1 MQDTPLLN
9 RIGSLEDYKQLP
21 QKDLEELARE
31 IRLCLVNV
39 VSQNGGHLASNL
51 GAVELTMALDRVF
64 DSPKDKLIFDVG
76 HQAYVH
82 KLLTG
87 RYADFPTLRK
97 AYGLAGFPKRKESV
111 HDAFNTGHAST
122 SISAAL
128 GMLRA
133 MQLRGDTVHCAVALI
148 GDGALGGGMAFE
160 ALNDGGQSGLPLI
173 VLLNDNGMSIAK
185 NVGAMAM
192 HLCKVRTS
200 KRYNDLKRRVIDRVE
215 KIPRI
220 GPGLYGRISRF
231 KERIKYFLLPN
242 VLFEE
247 MGYTYLGPID
257 GHDLTALIRVLEK
270 AKALRQPVVIHTVT
284 QKGKGY
290 SLAESSPD
298 KFHGIGAFDPETGYI
313 RGKTACTNSDVFGM
327 TLCDLAKQDKRIV
340 AITAAMPDGTGLT
353 DFARR
358 YPARFF
364 DVGIAEQHAVTLA
377 AGMAATGLR
386 PVVAIYSTFLQR
398 AYDQILHDVALQ
410 HLPVVFAVDRAG
422 LVGEDGETHQGV
434 YDLAYLHTIPGLDI
448 YAPSSQE
455 ELAAVMAMALAADR
469 PAAVRYP
476 RGALMNRPLEGPME
490 RGRWETLRPLRPI
503 SLVAEGPMVERALLA
518 GEGKDV
524 GVINAWCIRPMDL
537 NMLETI
543 KGHCKQILCLEDGL
557 QTGGLGSRLCEALSG
572 TGVRVAR
579 LGVGETPVAQGTAS
593 QQYAWCG
600 LDVDSIRRQLEN
612 MEEKR

>member
-1 MQDTPLLN
+1 MQDAPLLS
-9 RIGSLEDYKQLP
+9 RIGSLEDYKRLP
-21 QKDLEELARE
+21 EKDLEELARE
-31 IRLCLVNV
+31 IRLCLVQV

-87 RYADFPTLRK
+87 RYGDFPTLRK
-97 AYGLAGFPKRKESV
+97 ANGLAGFPKREESI

-133 MQLRGDTVHCAVALI
+133 MRQKGDTEHCAIALI

-173 VLLNDNGMSIAK
+173 VLLNDNGMSISK
-185 NVGAMAM
+185 NVGAMAK

-200 KRYNDLKRRVIDRVE
+200 KPYNDLKRRVIDWVE
-215 KIPRI
+215 KLPRI
-220 GPGLYGRISRF
+220 GPSLYGRISRF
-231 KERIKYFLLPN
+231 KERVKYFLLPN

-257 GHDLTALIRVLEK
+257 GHDLPALIRVLEK
-270 AKALRQPVVIHTVT
+270 ARALQEPVVIHTVT

-290 SLAESSPD
+290 GLAESSPD
-298 KFHGIGAFDPETGYI
+298 KFHGVGAFDPDTGYA
-313 RGKTACTNSDVFGM
+313 RDKVACTNSDVFGM
-327 TLCDLAKQDKRIV
+327 TLCDLAQKDKRIV
-340 AITAAMPDGTGLT
+340 AITAAMPDGTGLAE
-353 DFARR
+353 FARR
-358 YPARFF
+358 YPRRFF

-377 AGMAATGLR
+377 AGMAAEGLR

-398 AYDQILHDVALQ
+398 AYDQLLHDVALQ
-410 HLPVVFAVDRAG
+410 RLPVVFAVDRAG

-455 ELAAVMAMALAADR
+455 ELAALLPMALAAGR
-469 PAAVRYP
+469 PVAVRYP
-476 RGALMNRPLEGPME
+476 RGALMRRPLEGPME
-490 RGRWETLRPLRPI
+490 RGKWKILRPLRPI
-503 SLVAEGPMVERALLA
+503 SLVAEGPLVERALSA
-518 GEGKDV
+518 GEGRDV
-524 GVINAWCIRPMDL
+524 GVVNAWCIRPMDL
-537 NMLETI
+537 DAI
-543 KGHCKQILCLEDGL
+543 GAIQAQCKQILCLEDGL
-557 QTGGLGSRLCEALSG
+557 RTGGLGSRLCEALSG
-572 TGVRVAR
+572 AGIRVVR
-579 LGVGETPVAQGTAS
+579 LGVGETPVAQGTAA
-593 QQYAWCG
+593 QQHGWCG
-600 LDVDSIRRQLEN
+600 LDVESVRRQLED
-612 MEEKR
+612 MEERL